1 MKMECKKYEDSKI
14 RSWRAEDGAEQ
25 MIKED
30 IGHWRISMHPA
41 PVGVMRS
48 TYITVPKGEAGNSII
63 EKAAALLDAASCAD
77 DALEDAIE
85 REVMESGLDCRI
97 VRCRGLC

>member
-1 MKMECKKYEDSKI
+1 MECKKYEDSKI

-48 TYITVPKGEAGNSII
+48 TYIPVPKGAASTRVI

-77 DALEDAIE
+77 DALEDAIV
-85 REVMESGLDCRI
+85 REGMESGLDCRI

>member
-1 MKMECKKYEDSKI
+1 MECKKYEDSKI

-25 MIKED
+25 MIKGD
-30 IGHWRISMHPA
+30 IGYWRIFMRTA

-48 TYITVPKGEAGNSII
+48 TYITVPKSEASTRII
-63 EKAAALLDAASCAD
+63 EKAAALFDAASCAD
-77 DALEDAIE
+77 DALEDAIV
-85 REVMESGLDCRI
+85 REVMESGLDYRI

>member
-1 MKMECKKYEDSKI
+1 MECKKYEDSKI

-25 MIKED
+25 MIKGD
-30 IGHWRISMHPA
+30 FGYWRIFMRTA

-48 TYITVPKGEAGNSII
+48 TYITMPKGEASTRIT
-63 EKAAALLDAASCAD
+63 EKAAALFDAASCAD
-77 DALEDAIE
+77 DALEDAIV
-85 REVMESGLDCRI
+85 REVMESGLDYRI

>member
-1 MKMECKKYEDSKI
+1 MECKKYEDSKI

-25 MIKED
+25 TIKGD
-30 IGHWRISMHPA
+30 LGYWRIFMRTT
-41 PVGVMRS
+41 PVGVMRT

-63 EKAAALLDAASCAD
+63 EKAAALFDAASCAD
-77 DALEDAIE
+77 DALEDAIV
-85 REVMESGLDCRI
+85 REVMESGLDYRI

>member
-1 MKMECKKYEDSKI
+1 MECKKYEDSKI

-48 TYITVPKGEAGNSII
+48 TYIVVPKGEAGKRII
-63 EKAAALLDAASCAD
+63 EKAAALFDAASCAD
-77 DALEDAIE
+77 DTLEDAIV
-85 REVMESGLDCRI
+85 REVMESDLDYRI

>member
-1 MKMECKKYEDSKI
+1 MECKKYEDSKI

-25 MIKED
+25 MIKGD
-30 IGHWRISMHPA
+30 IGYWRIFMRTA

-77 DALEDAIE
+77 DALEDAIV
-85 REVMESGLDCRI
+85 REVMESGLDYRI

>member
-1 MKMECKKYEDSKI
+1 MECKKYEGSKI
-14 RSWRAEDGAEQ
+14 RRWRAKDGSEQ
-25 MIKED
+25 VIRMD
-30 IGHWRISMHPA
+30 IGYWRISMHPA

-48 TYITVPKGEAGNSII
+48 TYITVPKGEAGTRII

-77 DALEDAIE
+77 DALEDAIV
-85 REVMESGLDCRI
+85 REVMESGLDYRI